1 MKAAGIGNRLKPIA
15 FIAGFGIV
23 SMLMDIVYEGAIS
36 VQGPLLASLG
46 ASAALV
52 GIVSGIGEGTALIG
66 RLFSG
71 PAADKTGRYWL
82 FAILGYAIT
91 ALSVPAMGFVG
102 SIAAVS
108 TLIIVERFGKS
119 LRTPSRDAML
129 SHAAAAVGKGKGF
142 ALHEVLDQI
151 GAIAGPLIVSAI
163 LSATHNEYA
172 HALGVLAIPGI
183 ISICILMYLRHR
195 MPHPR
200 LYEDEVAAAAAMDAT
215 VNASSKGAAANATA
229 SAAAMAT
236 TSATAD
242 TTTRDA
248 KTRKGAGQEPS
259 SLKLP
264 ARFWLYTGFC
274 GLVLAGVAT
283 FGVLSYH
290 MVSTHVTDDAI
301 VPIIYA
307 GAMAIDAVFAAIT
320 GVLYD
325 KLGTKVLFALP
336 LISAA
341 IPWFA
346 YSSDLG
352 IILIGVLLWGASLG
366 IQESTMRA
374 AVSDM
379 VPSDR
384 RATSYGMFSVAIG
397 IGSLIGG
404 AMAGILYTISVPL
417 LIGYTSVVEIVA
429 LALLAFIA
437 KTRKVA

>member
-1 MKAAGIGNRLKPIA
+1 MPSHKNVKKQTGKEAPEKKPLVIKYDKDGNKIGDDGYAMTSVRKRMHTMFNVYFIWAVVAAVLGCLCTIFSYAQGAEYASWELVASGGNQFAGFDVSFLLRMEALMCLYTALTSLVAHFWGFRWFYDRQSETRLKVLLG
-15 FIAGFGIV
+15 FI
-23 SMLMDIVYEGAIS
+23 
-36 VQGPLLASLG
+36 
-46 ASAALV
+46 V
-52 GIVSGIGEGTALIG
+52 G
-66 RLFSG
+66 
-71 PAADKTGRYWL
+71 
-82 FAILGYAIT
+82 
-91 ALSVPAMGFVG
+91 G
-102 SIAAVS
+102 S
-108 TLIIVERFGKS
+108 
-119 LRTPSRDAML
+119 
-129 SHAAAAVGKGKGF
+129 
-142 ALHEVLDQI
+142 
-151 GAIAGPLIVSAI
+151 IVSAI

>member
-1 MKAAGIGNRLKPIA
+1 MSSIKRLKPIA
-15 FIAGFGIV
+15 FIAGFGVV

-46 ASAALV
+46 ATAALV
-52 GIVSGIGEGTALIG
+52 GIVTGIGEGTALIG

-71 PAADKTGRYWL
+71 PAADKTGHYWL

-91 ALSVPAMGFVG
+91 AVSVPAMGFAG
-102 SIAAVS
+102 SIVAVS
-108 TLIIVERFGKS
+108 SLIIIERFGKS

-142 ALHEVLDQI
+142 AIHEVLDQV

-163 LSATHNEYA
+163 LSATHNDYA
-172 HALGVLAIPGI
+172 PALGVLAIPGI
-183 ISICILMYLRHR
+183 ASICILLYVRHR
-195 MPHPR
+195 TPHPR
-200 LYEDEVAAAAAMDAT
+200 IYEEETLAAAAQEEDAAPA
-215 VNASSKGAAANATA
+215 VAKQAASPE
-229 SAAAMAT
+229 AT
-236 TSATAD
+236 TDKAA
-242 TTTRDA
+242 
-248 KTRKGAGQEPS
+248 

-264 ARFWLYTGFC
+264 PRFWLYTGFC

-290 MVSTHVTDDAI
+290 MVAANVVDDAV

-307 GAMAIDAVFAAIT
+307 GAMAIDAVFAALT

-346 YSSDLG
+346 YSTNIG
-352 IILIGVLLWGASLG
+352 IILVGVLLWGASLG

-384 RATSYGMFSVAIG
+384 RATAYGMFSVAIG
-397 IGSLIGG
+397 IGSLLGG
-404 AMAGILYTISVPL
+404 AMAGTLYSISVPL
-417 LIGYTSVVEIVA
+417 LIGYTSVIEIVA
-429 LALLAFIA
+429 FVLLAIIVKKRSGA
-437 KTRKVA
+437 LAR